1 MYKEEIILVN
11 FFLFSFKNLKDVYLK
26 FFKWFFF
33 SNNDSFISTL
43 SDEEILEDMGKDDLM
58 VFQMMSSTTCNSN
71 EFFISHKMNEW
82 MGQSMDP
89 IVGV

>member
-1 MYKEEIILVN
+1 
-11 FFLFSFKNLKDVYLK
+11 
-26 FFKWFFF
+26 
-33 SNNDSFISTL
+33 
-43 SDEEILEDMGKDDLM
+43 MGKNDLM

-89 IVGV
+89 TIGV